1 MRLKPGDCFIAQDV
15 VILSYS
21 ELLLAG
27 IVDITERHM
36 AQQSHA
42 HSQQRLEQLLRAKTL
57 LAQLLQSGPSGGRSG
72 RSPHVSA
79 KATEILQLVD
89 KKLQQRD
96 TGISWSASG
105 FLNVQ
110 AQIRPNGTD
119 STPYR
124 LLQDDRSA
132 ALAHLV
138 EVGGDPPGDVGDVP
152 PPEAEISNH
161 PRDQSKTS
169 Y

>member
-57 LAQLLQSGPSGGRSG
+57 LAQLLQSGPS
-72 RSPHVSA
+72 PHVSA

-138 EVGGDPPGDVGDVP
+138 EAKKRLKQDLNNIALLHEDGVFDKAAADAQV
-152 PPEAEISNH
+152 ALTHLS
-161 PRDQSKTS
+161 
-169 Y
+169 